1 VVKMFNNIL
10 KRNKEI
16 VAYFGITE
24 RKLMKVYIIKNKGYI
39 YIKKFEIIK
48 NDFKLKE
55 KVDNNFLVYYEKR
68 TKKLLPVIF
77 LDSNTIFNNELCY
90 LLKSE
95 ENRNSFK
102 FFKISYFKYKNIIR
116 LYFEKIIIDK
126 KDISINLKLDKKY
139 RYIEVDKSYGIKQ
152 YVGLKKFIIVN

>member
-1 VVKMFNNIL
+1 MFNNIL

-152 YVGLKKFIIVN
+152 YIGLKKFIIVN

>member
-1 VVKMFNNIL
+1 MFNNIL

-16 VAYFGITE
+16 KVYFGINE
-24 RKLMKVYIIKNKGYI
+24 RKLMKVYIIKNNGYI

-48 NDFKLKE
+48 NDLKLKE
-55 KVDNNFLVYYEKR
+55 KVDDNFLVYYEKR

-77 LDSNTIFNNELCY
+77 LVSNTIANNDLCY

-116 LYFEKIIIDK
+116 LYLEKIIIDK

-139 RYIEVDKSYGIKQ
+139 RYIEVDKSYWIKQ

>member
-1 VVKMFNNIL
+1 MFNNIL

-16 VAYFGITE
+16 KVYFGINE
-24 RKLMKVYIIKNKGYI
+24 RKLMKVYIIKNNGYI

-48 NDFKLKE
+48 NDLKLKE
-55 KVDNNFLVYYEKR
+55 KVDDNFLVYYEKR

-77 LDSNTIFNNELCY
+77 LYSNTIANNDLCY

-116 LYFEKIIIDK
+116 LYLEKIIIDK

>member
-1 VVKMFNNIL
+1 MFNNIL

-16 VAYFGITE
+16 VVYFGITE

-77 LDSNTIFNNELCY
+77 LDSNTIANNDLCY

-116 LYFEKIIIDK
+116 LYLEKIIIDK
-126 KDISINLKLDKKY
+126 KDISINLKLNKKY

-152 YVGLKKFIIVN
+152 YVGLKKLIIVN

>member
-1 VVKMFNNIL
+1 MFNNIL

-48 NDFKLKE
+48 NDLKLKE
-55 KVDNNFLVYYEKR
+55 KVDDNFLVYYEKR

-77 LDSNTIFNNELCY
+77 LDNNTIVNNELCY

-116 LYFEKIIIDK
+116 LYLEKIIIEK

>member
-1 VVKMFNNIL
+1 MFNNIL

-77 LDSNTIFNNELCY
+77 LDNNTIVNNELCY

-116 LYFEKIIIDK
+116 LYLEKIIIDK
-126 KDISINLKLDKKY
+126 KDISINLKLNKKY

>member
-1 VVKMFNNIL
+1 MFNNIL

-24 RKLMKVYIIKNKGYI
+24 RKLLKVYIIKNKDYI

-48 NDFKLKE
+48 NDLKLKE

-77 LDSNTIFNNELCY
+77 LYSNTIFNNELCY

-139 RYIEVDKSYGIKQ
+139 RYIEVDKLYGIKQ
-152 YVGLKKFIIVN
+152 YIGLKKFIIVN

>member
-1 VVKMFNNIL
+1 MFNNIL

-77 LDSNTIFNNELCY
+77 LDSNTIVNNELCY

-116 LYFEKIIIDK
+116 LYLEKIIIDK
-126 KDISINLKLDKKY
+126 KDISINLKLNKKY

>member
-48 NDFKLKE
+48 NDLKLKE

-77 LDSNTIFNNELCY
+77 LDNNTIVNNELCY

-116 LYFEKIIIDK
+116 LYLEKIIIEK

>member
-1 VVKMFNNIL
+1 MFNNIL

-16 VAYFGITE
+16 KVYFGINE
-24 RKLMKVYIIKNKGYI
+24 RKLMKVYIIKNNGYI

-48 NDFKLKE
+48 NDLKLKE
-55 KVDNNFLVYYEKR
+55 KVDDNFLVYYEKR

-77 LDSNTIFNNELCY
+77 LDNNTIVNNDLCY

-116 LYFEKIIIDK
+116 LYLEKIIIDK

-152 YVGLKKFIIVN
+152 YVDLKKFIIVN

>member
-1 VVKMFNNIL
+1 MFNKIL

-24 RKLMKVYIIKNKGYI
+24 RKLLKVYIIKNKDYI

-116 LYFEKIIIDK
+116 MYLEKIIIDK
-126 KDISINLKLDKKY
+126 KDISINLKLNKKY

>member
-1 VVKMFNNIL
+1 MFNNIL

-16 VAYFGITE
+16 KVYFGINE
-24 RKLMKVYIIKNKGYI
+24 RKLMKVYIIKNNGYI

-48 NDFKLKE
+48 NDLKLKE

-90 LLKSE
+90 LLKCE

-116 LYFEKIIIDK
+116 LYLEKIIIDK
-126 KDISINLKLDKKY
+126 KDISINLKLNKKY

>member
-1 VVKMFNNIL
+1 MFNNIL

-24 RKLMKVYIIKNKGYI
+24 RKLMKVYIIKNKNYI
-39 YIKKFEIIK
+39 YIKKFKIIK
-48 NDFKLKE
+48 NDLKLKE
-55 KVDNNFLVYYEKR
+55 KVDNNFLVYYEKG
-68 TKKLLPVIF
+68 TKKLLTVIF
-77 LDSNTIFNNELCY
+77 LDNNAIVNNDLCY
-90 LLKSE
+90 LIKSE

-139 RYIEVDKSYGIKQ
+139 RYIEVDKLYGN
-152 YVGLKKFIIVN
+152 VGLKKFIIVN

>member
-1 VVKMFNNIL
+1 MFNNIL

-24 RKLMKVYIIKNKGYI
+24 RKLMKVYIIKNKGFI

-48 NDFKLKE
+48 NDLKLKE
-55 KVDNNFLVYYEKR
+55 KVDDNFLVYYEKR
-68 TKKLLPVIF
+68 TKKLLPIIF
-77 LDSNTIFNNELCY
+77 LDNNTIVNNELCY

-95 ENRNSFK
+95 ENKNSFK

-116 LYFEKIIIDK
+116 LYLEKIIIDK

-139 RYIEVDKSYGIKQ
+139 RYIEVDKLYGIKQ

>member
-1 VVKMFNNIL
+1 MFNNIL

-77 LDSNTIFNNELCY
+77 LDNNTIVNNELCY

-116 LYFEKIIIDK
+116 LYLEKIIIEK

>member
-1 VVKMFNNIL
+1 MFNNIL

-24 RKLMKVYIIKNKGYI
+24 RKLLKVYIIKNKDYI

-48 NDFKLKE
+48 NDLKLKE

-77 LDSNTIFNNELCY
+77 LDNNTIVDDDLCY

-116 LYFEKIIIDK
+116 LYLEKIIIDK

-152 YVGLKKFIIVN
+152 YVGLEKFIIVN

>member
-1 VVKMFNNIL
+1 MFNNIL

-48 NDFKLKE
+48 NDLKLKE

-68 TKKLLPVIF
+68 TKKLFPVIF
-77 LDSNTIFNNELCY
+77 LDNNIIVNNDLCY

-116 LYFEKIIIDK
+116 LYLEKIIIDK
-126 KDISINLKLDKKY
+126 KDISINLKLNKKY
-139 RYIEVDKSYGIKQ
+139 RYIEVDKLYGIKQ
-152 YVGLKKFIIVN
+152 YIGLKKFIIVN

>member
-1 VVKMFNNIL
+1 MFNNIL

-24 RKLMKVYIIKNKGYI
+24 RKLMKVYIIKNKGFI

-48 NDFKLKE
+48 NDLKLKE
-55 KVDNNFLVYYEKR
+55 KVDDNFLVYYEKR

-77 LDSNTIFNNELCY
+77 LDNNTIVNSELCY

-116 LYFEKIIIDK
+116 LYLEKIIIDK

-139 RYIEVDKSYGIKQ
+139 RYIEVDKLYGIKQ
-152 YVGLKKFIIVN
+152 YLGLKKFIIIN

>member
-1 VVKMFNNIL
+1 MLNNIL

-24 RKLMKVYIIKNKGYI
+24 RKLLKVYIIKNKDYI

-48 NDFKLKE
+48 NDLKLKE
-55 KVDNNFLVYYEKR
+55 KVDNNFLVYYEKG

-77 LDSNTIFNNELCY
+77 INTIVNNDLCY
-90 LLKSE
+90 LIKSE
-95 ENRNSFK
+95 ENINSFK

-139 RYIEVDKSYGIKQ
+139 RYIEVDKLYGIKQ

>member
-1 VVKMFNNIL
+1 MFNNIL

-68 TKKLLPVIF
+68 TKKLLTVIF
-77 LDSNTIFNNELCY
+77 LDSNTIVNNELCY

-116 LYFEKIIIDK
+116 LYLEKIIIDK
-126 KDISINLKLDKKY
+126 KDISINLKLNKKY
-139 RYIEVDKSYGIKQ
+139 RYIEVDKVYGI
-152 YVGLKKFIIVN
+152 VGLKKFIIVN

>member
-1 VVKMFNNIL
+1 MFNNIL

-16 VAYFGITE
+16 VVYFGITE

-77 LDSNTIFNNELCY
+77 LDNNTIVNNELCY

-116 LYFEKIIIDK
+116 LYLEKIIIDK

>member
-1 VVKMFNNIL
+1 MFNNIL

-48 NDFKLKE
+48 NDLKLKE
-55 KVDNNFLVYYEKR
+55 KVDNNFLVYHEKR

-116 LYFEKIIIDK
+116 LYLEKIIIEK

>member
-1 VVKMFNNIL
+1 MFNNIL

-68 TKKLLPVIF
+68 TKKLLTVIF
-77 LDSNTIFNNELCY
+77 LDSNTIVNNELCY

-116 LYFEKIIIDK
+116 LYLEKIIIDK
-126 KDISINLKLDKKY
+126 KDISINLKLNKKY

>member
-1 VVKMFNNIL
+1 MFNNIL

-16 VAYFGITE
+16 KVYFGINE
-24 RKLMKVYIIKNKGYI
+24 RKLMKVYIIKNNGYI

-48 NDFKLKE
+48 NDLKLKE
-55 KVDNNFLVYYEKR
+55 KVDDNFLVYYEKR

-77 LDSNTIFNNELCY
+77 LDSNTIANNDLCY

-116 LYFEKIIIDK
+116 LYLEKIIIDK
-126 KDISINLKLDKKY
+126 KDISINLKLNKKY

>member
-1 VVKMFNNIL
+1 MFNNIL

-48 NDFKLKE
+48 NDLKLKE

-68 TKKLLPVIF
+68 TKKLLTVIF
-77 LDSNTIFNNELCY
+77 LDSNTIVNNELCY

-116 LYFEKIIIDK
+116 LYLEKIIIDK
-126 KDISINLKLDKKY
+126 KDISINLKLNKKY

>member
-1 VVKMFNNIL
+1 MFNNIL

-16 VAYFGITE
+16 KVYFGITE

-48 NDFKLKE
+48 NDLKLKE
-55 KVDNNFLVYYEKR
+55 KVDDNFLVYYEKR

-77 LDSNTIFNNELCY
+77 LDSNTIVNNDLCY

-116 LYFEKIIIDK
+116 LYLEKIIIDK
-126 KDISINLKLDKKY
+126 KDISINLKLNKKY
-139 RYIEVDKSYGIKQ
+139 RYIEVDKLYGIKQ

>member
-1 VVKMFNNIL
+1 MFNNIL

-24 RKLMKVYIIKNKGYI
+24 RKYIIKNKDYI

-48 NDFKLKE
+48 NDLKLKE
-55 KVDNNFLVYYEKR
+55 KVANNFLVYYEKG

-139 RYIEVDKSYGIKQ
+139 RYIEVDKLYGIKQ
-152 YVGLKKFIIVN
+152 YIGLKKFIIVN

>member
-1 VVKMFNNIL
+1 MFNNIL

-24 RKLMKVYIIKNKGYI
+24 RKLLKVYIIKNKDYI

-90 LLKSE
+90 LLKCE

-116 LYFEKIIIDK
+116 LYLEKIIIDK
-126 KDISINLKLDKKY
+126 KDISINLKLNKKY

>member
-1 VVKMFNNIL
+1 MFNNIL

-24 RKLMKVYIIKNKGYI
+24 RKLIKVYIIKNKGYI

-48 NDFKLKE
+48 NDLKLKE
-55 KVDNNFLVYYEKR
+55 KVDDNFLVYYEKR

-77 LDSNTIFNNELCY
+77 LDSNTITNNDLCY

-116 LYFEKIIIDK
+116 LYLEKIIIDK
-126 KDISINLKLDKKY
+126 KDISINLKLNKKY
-139 RYIEVDKSYGIKQ
+139 RYIEVDKLYGIKQ

>member
-1 VVKMFNNIL
+1 MFNNIF

-48 NDFKLKE
+48 NDLKLKE

-68 TKKLLPVIF
+68 TKKLLPIIF
-77 LDSNTIFNNELCY
+77 LDNNTIVNNELCY

-95 ENRNSFK
+95 ENKNSFK
-102 FFKISYFKYKNIIR
+102 FFKISYFKYKNTIR
-116 LYFEKIIIDK
+116 LYLEKIIIDK

>member
-1 VVKMFNNIL
+1 MFNNIL

-16 VAYFGITE
+16 KVYFGINE
-24 RKLMKVYIIKNKGYI
+24 RKLMKVYIIKNNGYI

-48 NDFKLKE
+48 NDLKLKE
-55 KVDNNFLVYYEKR
+55 KVDDNFLVYYEKR

-77 LDSNTIFNNELCY
+77 LDSNTIANNDLYY

-116 LYFEKIIIDK
+116 LYLEKIIIDK
-126 KDISINLKLDKKY
+126 KDISINLKLNKKY
-139 RYIEVDKSYGIKQ
+139 RYIEVDKLYGIKQ

>member
-1 VVKMFNNIL
+1 MC
-10 KRNKEI
+10 
-16 VAYFGITE
+16 
-24 RKLMKVYIIKNKGYI
+24 RK
-39 YIKKFEIIK
+39 
-48 NDFKLKE
+48 

>member
-1 VVKMFNNIL
+1 MFNNIL

-16 VAYFGITE
+16 KLYFGITE

-48 NDFKLKE
+48 NDLKLKE
-55 KVDNNFLVYYEKR
+55 KVDDNFLVYYEKR

-77 LDSNTIFNNELCY
+77 LDSNTIANNDLCY

-116 LYFEKIIIDK
+116 LYLEKIIIDK
-126 KDISINLKLDKKY
+126 KDISINLKLNKKY
-139 RYIEVDKSYGIKQ
+139 RYIEVDKLYGIKQ

>member
-1 VVKMFNNIL
+1 MFNNIL

-16 VAYFGITE
+16 KLYFGITE

-139 RYIEVDKSYGIKQ
+139 RYIEVDKLYGIKQ
-152 YVGLKKFIIVN
+152 YIGLKKFIIVN

>member
-1 VVKMFNNIL
+1 MFNNIL

-24 RKLMKVYIIKNKGYI
+24 RKLMKVYIIKKKDYI
-39 YIKKFEIIK
+39 YIKKFKIIK
-48 NDFKLKE
+48 NDLKLKE
-55 KVDNNFLVYYEKR
+55 KVDNNFLVYYEKG

-77 LDSNTIFNNELCY
+77 LVKSTIANNDLCY

-139 RYIEVDKSYGIKQ
+139 RYIEVDKLYGIKQ

>member
-1 VVKMFNNIL
+1 VVEMFNNIL

-24 RKLMKVYIIKNKGYI
+24 RKLLKVYIIKNKDYI

-48 NDFKLKE
+48 NDLKLKE

-116 LYFEKIIIDK
+116 LYLEKIIIDK
-126 KDISINLKLDKKY
+126 KDISINLKLNKKY
-139 RYIEVDKSYGIKQ
+139 RYIEVDKVYGI
-152 YVGLKKFIIVN
+152 VGLKKFIIVN

>member
-1 VVKMFNNIL
+1 MFNNIL

-16 VAYFGITE
+16 VEYFGITE
-24 RKLMKVYIIKNKGYI
+24 RKLLKVYIIKNKDYI

-116 LYFEKIIIDK
+116 LYLEKIIIDK
-126 KDISINLKLDKKY
+126 KDISINLKLNKKY

>member
-1 VVKMFNNIL
+1 MFNNIL

-16 VAYFGITE
+16 KLYFGITE

-68 TKKLLPVIF
+68 TKKLLPIIF
-77 LDSNTIFNNELCY
+77 LDNNTIVNNELCY

-116 LYFEKIIIDK
+116 LYLEKIIIDK

>member
-1 VVKMFNNIL
+1 MFNNIL

-24 RKLMKVYIIKNKGYI
+24 RKLLKVYIIKNKDYI

-48 NDFKLKE
+48 NDLKLKE
-55 KVDNNFLVYYEKR
+55 KVDDNFLVYYEKR
-68 TKKLLPVIF
+68 TKKLLPIIF
-77 LDSNTIFNNELCY
+77 LDNNTIVNNELCY

-95 ENRNSFK
+95 ENKNSFK

-116 LYFEKIIIDK
+116 LYLEKIIIDK